1 MIQTEAQR
9 QFYLGS
15 AGIRLWYAREPL
27 PGAASSPAFVFP
39 EPDEVV
45 HSPSVAPGPAHVE
58 AAKSRSPVASSV
70 AANKKGVQ
78 RIASLQALME
88 GREEPST
95 QQSAQPKQPP
105 GQGLSELSVP
115 SPEGSEVTVASP
127 QEVEEP
133 EVALNLGVFFG
144 SKYLL
149 IADISREA
157 SLSLQETLA
166 ANILKSLGDGQLKP
180 AGWVHWPVFNNR
192 VVPGNSL
199 SDLRAVV
206 QHVLRDIDDRKV
218 IVLGAGEGADKSGAE
233 AGWLF
238 RALGRAP
245 DVKSMHSLAA
255 LAGNPSLKRSLW
267 EQLKPLAQK

>member
-9 QFYLGS
+9 QFYLGL

-27 PGAASSPAFVFP
+27 PGAASSRAFVFP

-45 HSPSVAPGPAHVE
+45 HSPSVAPGPAPVE
-58 AAKSRSPVASSV
+58 AAKNRSPAASD

-88 GREEPST
+88 SKEEPSA

-105 GQGLSELSVP
+105 EQGLPEISVP

-127 QEVEEP
+127 HDAEEP
-133 EVALNLGVFFG
+133 AVALSLGVFFG
-144 SKYLL
+144 SKYVL

-157 SLSLQETLA
+157 SLNLQETLA
-166 ANILKSLGDGQLKP
+166 ANILKSLGDGHLKP
-180 AGWVHWPVFNNR
+180 VGWVHWPVFNNR

-206 QHVLRDIDDRKV
+206 RHVLRDIEDRKV
-218 IVLGAGEGADKSGAE
+218 IVLGADEGADRSGAE

-238 RALGRAP
+238 KALGRAP
-245 DVKSMHSLAA
+245 DVKAMHTLAA
-255 LAGNPSLKRSLW
+255 LASNPSLKRSLW
-267 EQLKPLAQK
+267 EQLKPLAEK